1 MLRLTR
7 PLLNQI
13 RTRTTGYVGL
23 DVHPNPLPVLMET
36 YKQTLSTISSIPKTS
51 VYRQGVEALTQRKLN
66 IIEAANGDVATVEQ
80 QLDEGQIELSID
92 IAKDELSLANKML
105 EWKAYAVHALYVLYC
120 ANMCWIG
127 GSH

>member
-13 RTRTTGYVGL
+13 RKTTTGYVGL
-23 DVHPNPLPVLMET
+23 EVHPNPLPVLQET

-66 IIEAANGDVATVEQ
+66 IIEAANGDVAAAEKE
-80 QLDEGQIELSID
+80 LDEGQIELSID

-105 EWKAYAVHALYVLYC
+105 EWKAYAVLALYLLHC
-120 ANMCWIG
+120 ANTCWIG
-127 GSH
+127 GSR